1 MDFNKV
7 QYLIAV
13 AEMQSFSKAAE
24 KLFISQP
31 ALTRCIKNME
41 TELGVKLFDRSCSP
55 IQLTYAGERYLAG
68 MRKILQIKGELDL
81 EMEEIAHSRRDRLI
95 LGMPSTR
102 SHTWLPRILPLYTAE
117 NPEVEVQLVEGNTL
131 LLSQMLL
138 KETVD
143 IFFICTEPILMAGL
157 QYVPLINEQ
166 MTVVVSRE
174 CALFKNRRLPPNQHK
189 FLQYLPPALL
199 EKIPFYS
206 PTSSQGAYYLARQ
219 VFEKYS
225 VQPQTAME
233 LINTTTA
240 YRLAPRGKGFAFIV
254 LMFFSEPAADGPD
267 VVRPRAFAPVSV
279 TYEEQLIPQPIFC
292 SVEETPTVRTMG
304 LAIKKDRSL
313 SPAATN
319 FIELAKRELP
329 KFSEQYI
336 PRFQVRH
343 DIDFTGIL

>member
-143 IFFICTEPILMAGL
+143 IFFICTEPILTAGL
-157 QYVPLINEQ
+157 QYIPLVNEQ

-206 PTSSQGAYYLARQ
+206 PTSSQAAYYLARQ
-219 VFEKYS
+219 VFEKYRI
-225 VQPQTAME
+225 QPQTAME

-240 YRLAPRGKGFAFIV
+240 YRLAPKGKGF
-254 LMFFSEPAADGPD
+254 
-267 VVRPRAFAPVSV
+267 AFAPVSV
-279 TYEEQLIPQPIFC
+279 TYEEQLTPQPIFC

-313 SPAATN
+313 SPAAIN
-319 FIELAKRELP
+319 FIETAKRELP
-329 KFSEQYI
+329 KFAEQCI
-336 PRFQVRH
+336 PHFQVRH